1 MRGPTPS
8 PDTCGCAGEVAAY
21 ALGALS
27 AAEATAFQAH
37 LTTCVVCSDEL
48 SAFEQAVDWLPMST
62 PQYPAP
68 DRLRRRVMEAVR
80 DEGGVRL
87 AGRPPLRPPRVAPR
101 LRRSVLALASAV
113 AVLVAAA
120 LGWDAL
126 GPSGTSATHVYQAR
140 VTGPG
145 TAQVDV
151 TGHHAELIVRHLPPP
166 PAGQI
171 YEVWLERRGYPPT
184 PTSALFSVTAGGDA
198 DADVPGDI
206 HAVEAMMVT
215 PEPASG
221 SLVPTHPAVIRARL
235 GGA

>member
-1 MRGPTPS
+1 MNGPTPS

-27 AAEATAFQAH
+27 AAEAAAFQAH

-62 PQYPAP
+62 PHYSAP
-68 DRLRRRVMEAVR
+68 DRLRRRVMEAVQ
-80 DEGGVRL
+80 DEG
-87 AGRPPLRPPRVAPR
+87 
-101 LRRSVLALASAV
+101 SVLVLASLV

-120 LGWDAL
+120 LGWGAV

-145 TAQVDV
+145 TAQVSV

-171 YEVWLERRGYPPT
+171 YEVWLERRGYPP
-184 PTSALFSVTAGGDA
+184 
-198 DADVPGDI
+198 
-206 HAVEAMMVT
+206 
-215 PEPASG
+215 EPASG
-221 SLVPTHPAVIRARL
+221 TRVHTHPAVIRARL
-235 GGA
+235 GGARAER